1 MRKRMLQML
10 TLAFLFIAAIGFW
23 KYTQVRKAMAAGGK
37 FAPPPTVVTTVVVKT
52 QTWQPVLSAVGSLK
66 AVHGVTISSDL
77 AGIVSQIAFESGTAV
92 KKGDLLVKLDTQ
104 QEDAQLRSAE
114 VRLNFAKTDFER
126 KSDLITKKAISES
139 DLDNAQSLLMQMQAS
154 VEEMKALVA
163 RKRLTAP
170 FDGLVGIRQ
179 ISLGQYVNPGAAIVP
194 LQSLDPIFV
203 EFSVP
208 QQNFSALAVGK
219 KLQIAVNGLNEGKF
233 EGEITAI
240 DSLVDPNTRNILI
253 QGTIKNA
260 EHKLRPGMFADVE
273 VLLPEN
279 TGVLAIPSSSI
290 SYAPY
295 GDSVYVVREKNGPDG
310 QTMKIAESQ
319 MVQIETKRGDQ
330 VSIASGLKDGDEVVS
345 SGVFKLRPGAPVKV
359 DNSLQPGNEA
369 HPNPPNS

>member
-10 TLAFLFIAAIGFW
+10 TLAFMVIAIIGYW
-23 KYTQVRKAMAAGGK
+23 KYAQVRKAMAAGGK
-37 FAPPPTVVTTVVVKT
+37 FAPPPTVVTTVVVKA
-52 QTWQPVLSAVGSLK
+52 QAWQPVLSAVGSLK
-66 AVHGVTISSDL
+66 AVHGVTVSTDL
-77 AGIVSQIAFESGTAV
+77 AGIVSQIAFESGTEV

-104 QEDAQLRSAE
+104 QEEAQLRSAE

-126 KSDLITKKAISES
+126 KRDLITKKAISES
-139 DLDNAQSLLMQMQAS
+139 DLDTAQSQLMQMQAS

-179 ISLGQYVNPGAAIVP
+179 ISLGQFVNPGAAIVP
-194 LQSLDPIFV
+194 LQSLDPIFI

-208 QQNFSALAVGK
+208 QQNFSALATGK
-219 KLQIAVNGLNEGKF
+219 KLVIAVNGLAEGKF
-233 EGEITAI
+233 EGEITAV

-253 QGTIKNA
+253 QGTVKNT

-273 VLLPEN
+273 VLLPES

-310 QTMKIAESQ
+310 SAMKFAEQQT
-319 MVQIETKRGDQ
+319 VQIGAKRGDQ
-330 VSIASGLKDGDEVVS
+330 VSIVSGLKDGDEVVS
-345 SGVFKLRPGAPVKV
+345 SGVFKLRTGAPVKV

>member
-1 MRKRMLQML
+1 MIFMLV
-10 TLAFLFIAAIGFW
+10 LAVAFIAAIGFW
-23 KYTQVRKAMAAGGK
+23 KYTLIRKGMAEGAK
-37 FAPPPTVVTTVVVKT
+37 FAPPPAAVTTVVVKS
-52 QTWQPVLSAVGSLK
+52 QTWQPVLRAVGSLK
-66 AVHGVTISSDL
+66 AVHGVTLSTDL

-104 QEDAQLRSAE
+104 QEDAQLRSSEA
-114 VRLNFAKTDFER
+114 RLILAKADTDR
-126 KSDLITKKAISES
+126 KRDLIAKKAI
-139 DLDNAQSLLMQMQAS
+139 AQSDWDTAESQLAQMQAS

-179 ISLGQYVNPGAAIVP
+179 ISIGQYVNPGAAIVP

-208 QQNFSALAVGK
+208 QQHFAALAVGK
-219 KLQIAVNGLNEGKF
+219 KLRLAVNGLGGGQF

-253 QGTIKNA
+253 QGTEKNA
-260 EHKLRPGMFADVE
+260 EHRLRPGMFADVE
-273 VLLPEN
+273 VLLPESS
-279 TGVLAIPSSSI
+279 GVLAIPSSAI

-295 GDSVYVVREKNGPDG
+295 GDSVFVVREKKGPDG
-310 QTMKIAESQ
+310 KPAK
-319 MVQIETKRGDQ
+319 MVEQQVVQLGPTRGDQ
-330 VSIASGLKDGDEVVS
+330 VSVSSGLKDGDEVVS
-345 SGVFKLRPGAPVKV
+345 AGVFKLRPGAPVRV
-359 DNSLQPGNEA
+359 DNTVQPGNEA